1 MEKREKI
8 KSTYLWDYRIDYASF
23 KDFIASLDEAVRQK
37 SPKTLLAMNTLKL
50 HLGET
55 NPELRKVFQR
65 FDYITCD
72 GQSMVWALRL
82 LQGIRTNHLSGVE
95 VMIAL
100 IQLANEKG
108 YSIFFL
114 GSPQELLDK
123 VQNKISSEFPGISKV
138 GFQNG
143 YYSKS
148 EESAVVEKIATFQP
162 DFLFVAFGSPR
173 KEEFIQRYK
182 TQLNS
187 LVMMGVG
194 GSFEVFVGE
203 KKVDGLTKKLG
214 LRWFVRMAQ
223 DPKRLFMRYYTCN
236 TFFAKK
242 LIESLISGQS
252 SR

>member
-1 MEKREKI
+1 MEKQEKI
-8 KSTYLWDYRIDYASF
+8 KSTSLWNYRIDYARF
-23 KDFIASLDEAVRQK
+23 QDFIASLDEAVRSK
-37 SPKTLLAMNTLKL
+37 TPKTLLAMNTLKL

-55 NPELRKVFQR
+55 NPELRKVFQE

-82 LQGIRTNHLSGVE
+82 LRGIRTNHLSGVE

-100 IQLANEKG
+100 IHLANEKG

-114 GSPQELLDK
+114 GSPQALLDK
-123 VQNKISSEFPGISKV
+123 VQEKIATDFGGISRV

-143 YYSKS
+143 YYPKS
-148 EESAVVEKIATFQP
+148 EEVAVVEKIGAFQP

-173 KEEFIQRYK
+173 KEEFIQQYK
-182 TQLNS
+182 DRLNS

-223 DPKRLFMRYYTCN
+223 DPQRLFMRYYTCN

-242 LIESLISGQS
+242 LLSSIISGK
-252 SR
+252 R